1 MKLTWFKRLAVKKLY
16 TTIETFISPRRQP
29 VWLLLFFIF
38 SPLTAMADS
47 SVDYLSKRSLEDLMT
62 IPVNSIGFY
71 EVPVNQAPG
80 SIWILNEELL
90 ETIPGV
96 TLKDMLQLAVP
107 GVQVSGNSLLGSL
120 YTTRGSP
127 MRDNSTTL
135 FMWDGMNINS
145 AGSLGINASLK
156 SSLLGDIAKLEVSN
170 GPSSLLH
177 GNGAINGF
185 VNQVPK
191 SGESHP
197 GAWVNTMVGVTESLV
212 KTEAS
217 YGHVYGVGRDF
228 YLYAGGE
235 RASGFQPGNDLGY
248 SDFNPGNIPDDFYV
262 RTKDKLNYR
271 MSVNWNHDNIRMV
284 GFIQKEWLSSDNY
297 LSSRTSSPN
306 IYYQTLALR
315 PSVTLPLTPTE
326 NLSVN
331 LPVVLFDNG
340 YIFDLNSLGQTRRID
355 HGNSDMRVE
364 TNWVLRSL
372 RWENQQWAAGFRFSQ
387 DKHRN
392 NQYYFRTDPPPT
404 PIGEDIDWREFSFFT
419 EDIIDIVPGWTVTA
433 GLRFNAIRYQ
443 LDGNDSSLKD
453 VVVDSEKWFPRI
465 ATAIRVGEDT
475 TVKLSYQE
483 GFHYPSATA
492 LYSSNLNPE
501 YVDSYEINLLHTLPE
516 RGLSFTA
523 NGFFNVY
530 KNALVSGTKSHSGD
544 QNRDFGSFGGEFLV
558 DWKGPDSLRAMVS
571 YAYTRPHDL
580 GDDNVVVETAN
591 EDLTK
596 WLSYPSHSI
605 KAMISRRWLNDT
617 LMTSLAGEYGSRV
630 ERNELDWY
638 KSRDLF
644 HTDRFSVSFKAN
656 YALSD
661 HLGLDFI
668 VNNVLDNNIPVPNTD
683 YLNPWEGTLGDT
695 ETRFYIGLTW
705 Q

>member
-1 MKLTWFKRLAVKKLY
+1 M
-16 TTIETFISPRRQP
+16 
-29 VWLLLFFIF
+29 LF
-38 SPLTAMADS
+38 
-47 SVDYLSKRSLEDLMT
+47 RS
-62 IPVNSIGFY
+62 
-71 EVPVNQAPG
+71 
-80 SIWILNEELL
+80 
-90 ETIPGV
+90 
-96 TLKDMLQLAVP
+96 
-107 GVQVSGNSLLGSL
+107 
-120 YTTRGSP
+120 
-127 MRDNSTTL
+127 
-135 FMWDGMNINS
+135 
-145 AGSLGINASLK
+145 
-156 SSLLGDIAKLEVSN
+156 
-170 GPSSLLH
+170 
-177 GNGAINGF
+177 
-185 VNQVPK
+185 
-191 SGESHP
+191 
-197 GAWVNTMVGVTESLV
+197 
-212 KTEAS
+212 
-217 YGHVYGVGRDF
+217 
-228 YLYAGGE
+228 
-235 RASGFQPGNDLGY
+235 
-248 SDFNPGNIPDDFYV
+248 
-262 RTKDKLNYR
+262 
-271 MSVNWNHDNIRMV
+271 
-284 GFIQKEWLSSDNY
+284 
-297 LSSRTSSPN
+297 
-306 IYYQTLALR
+306 
-315 PSVTLPLTPTE
+315 
-326 NLSVN
+326 
-331 LPVVLFDNG
+331 
-340 YIFDLNSLGQTRRID
+340 
-355 HGNSDMRVE
+355 
-364 TNWVLRSL
+364 
-372 RWENQQWAAGFRFSQ
+372 
-387 DKHRN
+387 
-392 NQYYFRTDPPPT
+392 
-404 PIGEDIDWREFSFFT
+404 
-419 EDIIDIVPGWTVTA
+419 
-433 GLRFNAIRYQ
+433 
-443 LDGNDSSLKD
+443 

-668 VNNVLDNNIPVPNTD
+668 VNNVLDRSEERRVGQECR
-683 YLNPWEGTLGDT
+683 L
-695 ETRFYIGLTW
+695 
-705 Q
+705 